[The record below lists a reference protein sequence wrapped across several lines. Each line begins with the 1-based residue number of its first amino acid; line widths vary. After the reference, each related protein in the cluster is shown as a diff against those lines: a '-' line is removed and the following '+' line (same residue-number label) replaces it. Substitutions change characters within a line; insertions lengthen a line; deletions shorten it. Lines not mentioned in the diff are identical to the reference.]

1 LVENAILEKPIS
13 HENNMSLPE
22 RNPNIDIS
30 VLLPVR
36 ARPGPME
43 QCLRTLIDTA
53 NRPGR
58 IEVLI
63 AFDDDDTDTIDY
75 FVDVLAP
82 YLDSKDVTY
91 SAMQFKRLGYLR
103 LNEYL
108 NELANH
114 STGNWIFFW
123 NDDAVMTTNHWDDI
137 IRQYDDRFALLRA
150 ETNHEHPY
158 AIFPILP
165 RKWVEITGNISP
177 HQINDAWTSQI
188 GWMLDIVITIPVMIE
203 HERFDLTGKNDDD
216 VFRNRPMLE
225 GNPKHPRDFNH
236 IDWRTRRIQ
245 DAMKIGNY
253 LEPLGYDLT
262 HFRLGIENKINIWE
276 KMIKLDKKNLM
287 KQWSPE
293 ELG

>member
-1 LVENAILEKPIS
+1 
-13 HENNMSLPE
+13 MSLPDQ
-22 RNPNIDIS
+22 NPNIDIS

-36 ARPGPME
+36 GRPIPME
-43 QCLRTLIDTA
+43 QCLHTLISTA
-53 NRPGR
+53 TNPER

-75 FVDVLAP
+75 FVDVIAP
-82 YLDSKDVTY
+82 YLDAKGVTY

-114 STGNWIFFW
+114 STGKWIFFW
-123 NDDAVMTTNHWDDI
+123 NDDAVMTTTAWDEEI
-137 IRQYDDRFALLRA
+137 IKHNDRFALLRA

-165 RKWVEITGNISP
+165 RKWVELTGNISP

-188 GWMLDIVITIPVMIE
+188 GWMLDIVTTIPVMIE

-225 GNPKHPRDFNH
+225 GNPQHPRDFNH
-236 IDWRTRRIQ
+236 IDWRKRRIQ

-262 HFRLGIENKINIWE
+262 HFRLGLENKINIWE
-276 KMIKLDKKNLM
+276 KMIKLDKKGLM

-293 ELG
+293 ELGH

>member
-1 LVENAILEKPIS
+1 
-13 HENNMSLPE
+13 MSLSE
-22 RNPNIDIS
+22 RNHNIDIS

-53 NRPGR
+53 NRPNR

-63 AFDDDDTDTIDY
+63 AFDDDDTDTINY

-82 YLDSKDVTY
+82 YLDSKGVTY

-114 STGNWIFFW
+114 STGHWIFFW

-137 IRQYDDRFALLRA
+137 IRQYNDRFALLRA
-150 ETNHEHPY
+150 ETNHDHPY

-165 RKWVEITGNISP
+165 RKWVEITGHISP

-188 GWMLDIVITIPVMIE
+188 GWMLDIVVTIPVMIE
-203 HERFDLTGKNDDD
+203 HERFDLTGKNGDD
-216 VFRNRPMLE
+216 VYKNRPMLE
-225 GNPKHPRDFNH
+225 GNPNHPRDFNH
-236 IDWRTRRIQ
+236 VDWRKRRMQ
-245 DAMKIGNY
+245 EAMQIGNY
-253 LEPLGYDLT
+253 IAGLGYDLT
-262 HFRLGIENKINIWE
+262 HFKLGIENKINIWG
-276 KMIKLDKKNLM
+276 KMLELDTKGLMKSWSVAELDK
-287 KQWSPE
+287 
-293 ELG
+293 

>member
-1 LVENAILEKPIS
+1 
-13 HENNMSLPE
+13 MSLPDQ
-22 RNPNIDIS
+22 NPNIDIS

-36 ARPGPME
+36 GRPIPME
-43 QCLRTLIDTA
+43 QCLHTLISTA
-53 NRPGR
+53 TKPER

-75 FVDVLAP
+75 FVDVIAP
-82 YLDSKDVTY
+82 YLDAKGVTY

-114 STGNWIFFW
+114 STGKWIFFW
-123 NDDAVMTTNHWDDI
+123 NDDAVMTTTAWDEEI
-137 IRQYDDRFALLRA
+137 IKHNDRFALLRA

-165 RKWVEITGNISP
+165 RKWVELTGNISP

-188 GWMLDIVITIPVMIE
+188 GWMLDIVTTIPVMIE

-225 GNPKHPRDFNH
+225 GNPQHPRDFNH
-236 IDWRTRRIQ
+236 IDWRKRRIQ
-245 DAMKIGNY
+245 DAMTIANY
-253 LEPLGYDLT
+253 LVPLGYDLT
-262 HFRLGIENKINIWE
+262 HFKLGLENKINIWE
-276 KMIKLDKKNLM
+276 KMIKLDKKGLM

-293 ELG
+293 ELGH